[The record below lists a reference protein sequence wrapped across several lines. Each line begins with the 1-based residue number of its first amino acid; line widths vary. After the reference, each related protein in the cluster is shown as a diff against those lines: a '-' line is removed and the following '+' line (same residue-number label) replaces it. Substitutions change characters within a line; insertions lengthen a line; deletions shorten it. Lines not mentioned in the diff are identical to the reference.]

1 MIRKLL
7 SKTLGWTRPY
17 QYARHGNI
25 VMHEYKA
32 IYFYIPKVACS
43 SIKLAVAD
51 LIGVPSPD
59 PANKFAYP
67 HKRNYPFVKRD
78 DLEKYNDYF
87 KFVFV
92 RNPWDRVLSCYRNK
106 IVGVRE
112 GKFGL
117 QVLPAFLKQDSR
129 KFSLDMSFDEFVQ
142 VLMEVS
148 DSTADPHYR
157 SQYSFIEDKY
167 GKDLVDFVGRF
178 EHLNE
183 DLEII
188 STKLKI
194 PQIILPHTMKSPRE
208 KAYRDY
214 YNAKTRELI
223 EAKYEKD
230 IRKFGYEF

>member
-1 MIRKLL
+1 MMRKLL

-59 PANKFAYP
+59 PTNKFAYP

-78 DLEKYNDYF
+78 ALEKYNDYF
-87 KFVFV
+87 KFSFV

-112 GKFGL
+112 GKFGK
-117 QVLPAFLKQDSR
+117 QELPVFLKYDSR
-129 KFSLDMSFDEFVQ
+129 RFSLDMSFEEFVE
-142 VLMEVS
+142 VLMEVP

-157 SQYSFIEDKY
+157 SQYTFIEDPQ
-167 GKDLVDFVGRF
+167 GKDIVDFLGHF
-178 EHLNE
+178 ENLDH
-183 DLEII
+183 DLEVV
-188 STKLKI
+188 SNKLDI
-194 PQIILPHTMKSPRE
+194 PPIILPHTMKSPRE
-208 KAYRDY
+208 RAYRDY
-214 YNAKTRELI
+214 YNPKTKELI
-223 EAKYEKD
+223 AERYEKD
-230 IRKFGYEF
+230 IQKFGYEF